1 MVREW
6 KPLHG
11 YKWGVPGIY
20 YRDRKLP
27 WIVKFT
33 RNGKVIW
40 IGSYPTLRA
49 ATKIAKEFLEKE
61 GK

>member
-1 MVREW
+1 MARQW

-11 YKWGVPGIY
+11 HKWGMPGIY
-20 YRDRKLP
+20 YRDRPLP
-27 WIVKFT
+27 WGVRFT
-33 RNGKVIW
+33 RSGKTIY
-40 IGSYPTLRA
+40 IGSYQTLRA

>member
-1 MVREW
+1 M
-6 KPLHG
+6 
-11 YKWGVPGIY
+11 PGIY
-20 YRDRKLP
+20 YRDRPLP
-27 WIVKFT
+27 WGVRFT
-33 RNGKVIW
+33 RSGKTIY